1 MLTFFR
7 KIRKNL
13 QGSGQTRKYL
23 LYAIG
28 EIALVVIGILIA
40 LQVNNWNE
48 RRKDRQKE
56 QKILETLAENLE
68 RNCTIFKDG
77 LHEIQKL
84 NRSSSLV
91 LDFFEGKVSYN
102 DSLDNDFFYAQRT
115 GVMQGLFSSE
125 GYENYKNAGF
135 DIILSDTLKREVL
148 LLFEKRYPVVSA
160 FRQVLLVNNF
170 DEYSIAASR
179 YFRKNKPFD
188 ATDLYHSNEMYEMY
202 RAANDLRASLEGEL
216 KLALGDTEKVLRMI
230 RDKLDRE

>member
-1 MLTFFR
+1 MLNLFR

-13 QGSGQTRKYL
+13 LGSGQNRKYL

-28 EIALVVIGILIA
+28 EITLVVIGILIA

-48 RRKDRQKE
+48 GRKDRQKE
-56 QKILETLAENLE
+56 QKILEALAENLE

-77 LHEIQKL
+77 LHEIHKL
-84 NRSSSLV
+84 NRSSGLV
-91 LDFFEGKVSYN
+91 LNFFEGTISYN
-102 DSLDNDFFYAQRT
+102 DSLDNHFFYAQRT

-170 DEYSIAASR
+170 NEYSIAASR

-188 ATDLYHSNEMYEMY
+188 ATDLYNSNEMYEMY

-216 KLALGDTEKVLRMI
+216 KLALGDTENVLRLI
-230 RDKLDRE
+230 QDKLDRE

>member
-1 MLTFFR
+1 MLNLFR

-13 QGSGQTRKYL
+13 LGSGQTRKYL

-125 GYENYKNAGF
+125 GYENYKNAGL
-135 DIILSDTLKREVL
+135 DIILSETLKREVL